1 MNCRDID
8 GMLVETSIAPPFS
21 TEVEDHVRGC
31 ARCRELVRA
40 LGTSAP
46 ADQPLPA
53 ALRQIE
59 SGIVADL
66 RPVQPMPPGRY
77 IFAALTAIF
86 ACVVA
91 VGVYRLGAF
100 ALAVMSPLQAG
111 VIWGTL
117 AICAAL
123 LTSSLVQ
130 QMAPGSRHW
139 IPPRLLPIGITVTLA
154 LAIAVVFPFQEEQN
168 LWARNWACVRTGTA
182 LAAIAAVP
190 FWLVLRRGANLSPAM
205 TGAASGLLAGLV
217 GTSTLEI
224 HCPNLDA
231 WHILVAHLG
240 VAVLG
245 ATVGFFA
252 GMVVGARNIR
262 AVWSSIQS
270 AGKEV

>member
-8 GMLVETSIAPPFS
+8 GMLVETSMAPPFS

-40 LGTSAP
+40 LGRSAP
-46 ADQPLPA
+46 ADKPLPA
-53 ALRQIE
+53 PLRQIE
-59 SGIVADL
+59 SGILADL
-66 RPVQPMPPGRY
+66 RPVHPLPPERY
-77 IFAALTAIF
+77 IFAALAASF
-86 ACVVA
+86 VCVVA
-91 VGVYRLGAF
+91 VGVHRLGAF

-117 AICAAL
+117 AMCAGL
-123 LTSSLVQ
+123 LAYSLVQ
-130 QMAPGSRHW
+130 QMVPGSRHR
-139 IPPRLLPIGITVTLA
+139 IPPRLLPIGIPIALA

-217 GTSTLEI
+217 GTSALEI

-231 WHILVAHLG
+231 WHILLSHLG
-240 VAVLG
+240 VAVLS
-245 ATVGFFA
+245 AAVGLFA

-262 AVWSSIQS
+262 AVCSSIQR
-270 AGKEV
+270 ADKKA